1 VFSQKYDRLFVFVKI
16 LPKKMSEPETTPPP
30 MRRSPKQKR
39 GRQRV
44 EKILQAAA
52 EVFAEVGYE
61 AATTHAI
68 AERAQTAI
76 GSLYQFFP
84 DKLAI
89 FHALELRHLER
100 VYEMWNAQ
108 EVDSLAELSLEELFK
123 TIIGSVAQLFEHP
136 ISRVVFVQYYTSNE
150 MFQTIVDDNL
160 TREAIAFI
168 AGHLEPR
175 NPDLDREK
183 RMRLAEVC
191 THAANALIFLA
202 LRSNDREY
210 RQQIYE
216 EICAL
221 LVSYLRPY
229 FGNMRSQTQ
238 AESFPKVMKVMKC
251 PRCHSQNYSKNGH
264 RHGKQRYLCKDCG
277 RQFPEFYGH

>member
-1 VFSQKYDRLFVFVKI
+1 
-16 LPKKMSEPETTPPP
+16 MSESQLTPSS
-30 MRRSPKQKR
+30 MRRSPKQER
-39 GRQRV
+39 GKQRV

-61 AATTHAI
+61 TATTHAI
-68 AERAQTAI
+68 AERANTAI

-100 VYEMWNAQ
+100 VYELWASQNV
-108 EVDSLAELSLEELFK
+108 EKLAELSLEELFK
-123 TIIGSVAQLFEHP
+123 TIIDAIAQLFEHP
-136 ISRVVFVQYYTSNE
+136 ISRIVFVQYYTSNE

-160 TREAIAFI
+160 TREAIAFF

-175 NPDLDREK
+175 NPTLDREK
-183 RMRLAEVC
+183 RMRLAEVS
-191 THAANALIFLA
+191 THAANALIFVA
-202 LRSNDREY
+202 LRSNDKAY
-210 RQQIYE
+210 RQHIYE

-229 FGNMRSQTQ
+229 FGSEQQ
-238 AESFPKVMKVMKC
+238 KSFAEVMKVMKC

-277 RQFPEFYGH
+277 RQFPEFYGNSSQLLAP